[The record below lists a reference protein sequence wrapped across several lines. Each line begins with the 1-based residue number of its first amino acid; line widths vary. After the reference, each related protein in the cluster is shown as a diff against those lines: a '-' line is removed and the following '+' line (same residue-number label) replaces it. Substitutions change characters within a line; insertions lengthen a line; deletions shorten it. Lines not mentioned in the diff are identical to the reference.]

1 VPANLHH
8 TLNRPEQRAAI
19 AGVLL
24 YLLMAF
30 ILGLHCPGLEYDEA
44 LLVRGPVHMLHSSDE
59 PHFNHEP
66 GSWVKLGGRY
76 WPLMVIPYAG
86 AVKDYL
92 LVLPIAILGASIEL
106 ARFIA
111 VLLAALGIWGIS
123 RLLQD
128 HQGSGVAWAVA
139 IILAVHPAY
148 LSQTIYDSSGEALW
162 MGMVGLVSLSL
173 NRYLK
178 RPSAGASFWLGLAM
192 GMAIW
197 GRVNFLWFLGAAL
210 LASWLVLRKKILPS
224 RTGFAA
230 LLAGGSIGIAPLV
243 VYEFASHGATYD
255 YIKAMRVQS
264 ITALIPA
271 RLKMLFEVLLSD
283 PEQRRIW
290 NGPLLPSWELF
301 FFPLLLLFAL
311 LICLIWREKGD
322 PQRSD
327 GSRWRRITALTLL
340 LFAAA
345 MVFSN
350 LNVTYHHL
358 LDLVPIGA
366 VAIVLAS
373 SALIRRWKAARI
385 PVLLL
390 GLIYLTLAMQ
400 WNLLAAKEIRRTGGV
415 GVWSNAINSVND
427 YLRVN
432 YAGCEVKVLDWGL
445 GYNLVFLSNGSIEQ
459 TELFWGASTEKTG
472 YGLSWTDEVA
482 RGGLYLTHP
491 NARLSFPMGTRGFQE
506 ALRESGRPFR
516 QWEFIEQN
524 GAPFAELFL
533 VPPLGPCKT
542 NVHTLPREVEDANPR
557 AASFYPQRRE
567 DPALITKEKG
577 Q

>member
-1 VPANLHH
+1 MSRGQLEVPPAHLHH
-8 TLNRPEQRAAI
+8 SLTRPAHRAAL
-19 AGVLL
+19 AGAML

-30 ILGLHCPGLEYDEA
+30 IMGLHCPGLEYDEA
-44 LLVRGPVHMLHSSDE
+44 LLIRGAVHMLHSPAE
-59 PHFNHEP
+59 PLFNHEH
-66 GSWVKLGGRY
+66 GSWVKIGGRY

-92 LVLPIAILGASIEL
+92 LLLPIALLGPSIEL

-111 VLLAALGIWGIS
+111 VLLGALGIWGLA

-128 HQGSGVAWAVA
+128 HLGSGVAWAVA

-148 LSQTIYDSSGEALW
+148 VSQTIYDSSGEALW

-178 RPSAGASFWLGLAM
+178 WPSVGSSFWLGLAM
-192 GMAIW
+192 GVGIW

-210 LASWLVLRKKILPS
+210 LGSWIVLRRKVLPS
-224 RTGFAA
+224 STRLAA
-230 LLAGGSIGIAPLV
+230 LMVGGAIGVAPLAA
-243 VYEFASHGATYD
+243 YEYASHAATYD
-255 YIKAMRVQS
+255 FIKQMRVQS

-271 RLKMLFEVLLSD
+271 RLRMLSEVLLSD

-301 FFPLLLLFAL
+301 FFVVLLALGL
-311 LICLIWREKGD
+311 LICLLWKEHGD
-322 PQRSD
+322 PRNAG
-327 GSRWRRITALTLL
+327 GSRWRRITALTFI
-340 LFAAA
+340 LFASA

-350 LNVTYHHL
+350 LYVTYHHL
-358 LDLVPIGA
+358 LDLVPIGVVA
-366 VAIVLAS
+366 VVLAL
-373 SALIRRWKAARI
+373 SALVSRWKAAKI
-385 PVLLL
+385 PVLLV
-390 GLIYLTLAMQ
+390 GVIYLALAMH
-400 WNLLAAKEIRRTGGV
+400 WNLLAARGIRRTGGV
-415 GVWSNAINSVND
+415 GVWSNAIYSVND

-432 YAGCEVKVLDWGL
+432 YPGCEVKVLDWGL
-445 GYNLVFLSNGSIEQ
+445 GYNLVFLSNNAIHQ

-472 YGLSWTDEVA
+472 YGLSWKDEVA

-491 NARLSFPMGTRGFQE
+491 NGHLSFPMGTRGFQE

-516 QWEFIEQN
+516 QWEFTEQN

-533 VPPLGPCKT
+533 VPPLGSCKT
-542 NVHTLPREVEDANPR
+542 NAPTLPREVEN
-557 AASFYPQRRE
+557 SH
-567 DPALITKEKG
+567 
-577 Q
+577 